1 MPQSGALRPAG
12 RLSSASGKGFAVA
25 RVVRGQKRV
34 TARAPSILV
43 VDDDDAMRDMVVA
56 LLEDEG
62 IHAQASSSAADALK
76 RLGDSECDVVL
87 SDIRMPGRSGI
98 DLLGE
103 IRGLRPDTPVVLM
116 TAFGSIDSAVEA
128 MQAGAFDYITKP
140 FKRDE
145 LLVTLERAFERRAL
159 EEENRRL
166 RRAVDQTASFGD
178 LIGTSSPMR
187 EIFALIRK
195 IADGRSSVLI
205 TGESGT
211 GKEVVA
217 RTIHFSGARATRSF
231 VPINCTAIPE
241 GLLESELFGHVRGA
255 FTGAHVTKRG
265 LFEQASGGTLFLDEI
280 GDMGLGLQGKLLRVL
295 QDREIRPVGGT
306 TSVKVDVRI
315 IAATNRD
322 LRGEIEAGR
331 FRRDLFYRLNVI
343 PIEIPPLRERSE
355 DIPMLAEAFLRKH
368 ADDRPRRLSPAAI
381 ERLKRC
387 RWEGNAREL
396 ENVIE
401 RALALC
407 ERPEIGPEDLP
418 LPEEPALESADGRTL
433 LREALDRS
441 LTLAQLEDLYIDQVL
456 EQTRGNKVQ
465 AARILGINRRTLYR
479 RGERHAADGCERS
492 QPPGESDAEE

>member
-1 MPQSGALRPAG
+1 M
-12 RLSSASGKGFAVA
+12 
-25 RVVRGQKRV
+25 
-34 TARAPSILV
+34 TARSRSVLV
-43 VDDDDAMRDMVVA
+43 VDDDAAMRDMVVSI
-56 LLEDEG
+56 LEDQG
-62 IHAQASSSAADALK
+62 IRATAAASVDEALK
-76 RLGDSECDVVL
+76 RLGECEVDVVL
-87 SDIRMPGRSGI
+87 TDIRMPGRDGI
-98 DLLGE
+98 ELLGE
-103 IRGLRPDTPVVLM
+103 IRELRPETPVVLM

-128 MQAGAFDYITKP
+128 MQAGAFDYVTKP
-140 FKRDE
+140 FKRDA

-178 LIGTSSPMR
+178 LIGTSPAMR

-195 IADGRSSVLI
+195 VADGRSSVLI
-205 TGESGT
+205 TGDSGT

-217 RTIHFSGARATRSF
+217 RTIHFSGSRAARPF

-265 LFEQASGGTLFLDEI
+265 LFEQANGGTLFLDEI
-280 GDMGLGLQGKLLRVL
+280 GDMGVGLQGKLLRVL
-295 QDREIRPVGGT
+295 QDREIRPVGGNQ
-306 TSVKVDVRI
+306 SVKVDVRI

-343 PIEIPPLRERSE
+343 PIEIPPLRERPN
-355 DIPMLAEAFLRKH
+355 DIPLLAEAFLRKH
-368 ADDRPRRLSPAAI
+368 SDDRPRRLNPDAM
-381 ERLKRC
+381 EKLKRC
-387 RWEGNAREL
+387 PWEGNAREL

-407 ERPEIGPEDLP
+407 ERTEIGPEDLP
-418 LPEEPALESADGRTL
+418 LPRESAPRASEAGDLVASALERQ
-433 LREALDRS
+433 

-456 EQTRGNKVQ
+456 ERTGGNKVQ

-479 RGERHAADGCERS
+479 RGERHAGDGGHG
-492 QPPGESDAEE
+492 GEGEDEENG